1 MMLGLR
7 KAATLLLTCAF
18 ATAAHAELRALIVSG
33 LGGEPGFESEFRRQA
48 ESVAAAAIK
57 IAVSPTDVVLLKG
70 DQARATDVQ
79 RELRALAKSSTSTD
93 QLLVVFIGHG
103 SYDGQEYRYN
113 LPGPDLTGRQLLDL
127 LNDIPAR
134 QQLIVNT
141 TSASGAVLE
150 QWKRPGRIVVTAT
163 RSGGERNATHFARY
177 WVEALTSAEAD
188 RDKDE
193 RVTVQEAFEFAT
205 RKVNDA
211 YKSDVAIATEH
222 AQLAGEGGAQF
233 SVAYFGDV
241 ARFATDPELVA
252 MRRELVAAEQSL
264 DQLRSSKATL
274 DGKVY
279 YDQLEQA
286 LVTLA
291 KVDRRIDGRLAA
303 LGANGNANKNTS
315 KEAKP

>member
-1 MMLGLR
+1 MRTNPARL
-7 KAATLLLTCAF
+7 AVLLLTGLF
-18 ATAAHAELRALIVSG
+18 AASAAHAELRALIVSG
-33 LGGEPGFESEFRRQA
+33 LGGEPSFETEFRTEA
-48 ESVAAAAIK
+48 EAVATAATK
-57 IAVSPTDVVLLKG
+57 IASDPTHVVLLKG
-70 DQARATDVQ
+70 DQAKAADVQ
-79 RELRALAKSSTSTD
+79 RALRALATSSLATD
-93 QLLVVFIGHG
+93 QVLVVLIGHG

-113 LPGPDLTGRQLLDL
+113 LPGPDLTGKQLLGM

-134 QQLIVNT
+134 QQLIINT

-177 WVEALTSAEAD
+177 WIEALTSTEAD

-193 RVTVQEAFEFAT
+193 RVTAQEAFDFAT
-205 RKVNDA
+205 RKVSDA

-252 MRRELVAAEQSL
+252 MRKELVAAEQNL
-264 DQLRSSKATL
+264 DQLRASKATV
-274 DGKVY
+274 DTKTY

-291 KVDRRIDGRLAA
+291 KVDRRIDGRLAS
-303 LGANGNANKNTS
+303 LGANKSSN